1 MTADERSRSL
11 AEMTDSRDSL
21 LALLAHAGEQGWNL
35 RPSPGAWSPAECAEH
50 VVLVEEMINEF
61 VESYAAAHAA
71 PHDVPSLASRDEIIR
86 QSGVNREEKRTSPPR
101 ARPSGAWTLPQAI
114 DRFRAVR
121 ARTLAFAESSPL
133 PLRAYRWK
141 HTFFG
146 EIDFYQT
153 LLFLAAHSLRHAR
166 QIEETLARAAHAG

>member
-11 AEMTDSRDSL
+11 AELTDSRDSL
-21 LALLAHAGEQGWNL
+21 LALLARAGGQGWNL

-50 VVLVEEMINEF
+50 IVLVEEMTIEF
-61 VESYAAAHAA
+61 VESYAAANAA
-71 PHDVPSLASRDEIIR
+71 PHDVSDLASRDEIIR
-86 QSGVNREEKRTSPPR
+86 KSALNREEKRTSPPR
-101 ARPSGAWTLPQAI
+101 ARPSGAWTPPHAI

-121 ARTLAFAESSPL
+121 ARTLAFAESTPL